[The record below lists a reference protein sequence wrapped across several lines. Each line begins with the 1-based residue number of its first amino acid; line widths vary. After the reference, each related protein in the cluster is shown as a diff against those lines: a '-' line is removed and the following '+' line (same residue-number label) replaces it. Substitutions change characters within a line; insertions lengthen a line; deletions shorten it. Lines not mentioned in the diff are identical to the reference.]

1 MWYDCP
7 RQSWIFWIRC
17 AAHHLD
23 GPFPHRISAAQS
35 RRGQLRHIGPPAAEY
50 LPSTIVGDDLCVVPF
65 HQAKRNGTQAVPYA
79 HQISAAQS
87 RRGQLRHIG
96 PPSSTKPSADGECRD
111 TRPRVSEIGNL
122 QQNPDGHPR
131 RGVPT
136 RSKMPSRFIGAKRNG
151 TQGAAYK
158 R

>member
-96 PPSSTKPSADGECRD
+96 PPAAEYLPRKTRLTRADVGIRPYALRISAIGECRSGYQ
-111 TRPRVSEIGNL
+111 P
-122 QQNPDGHPR
+122 P
-131 RGVPT
+131 
-136 RSKMPSRFIGAKRNG
+136 AKISQPPG
-151 TQGAAYK
+151 YPGGCGK
-158 R
+158 L